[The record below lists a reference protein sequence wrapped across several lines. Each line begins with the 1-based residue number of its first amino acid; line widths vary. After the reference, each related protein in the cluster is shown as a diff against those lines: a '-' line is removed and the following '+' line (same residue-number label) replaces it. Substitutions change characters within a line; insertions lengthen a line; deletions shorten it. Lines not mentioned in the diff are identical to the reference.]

1 MPFTYKWW
9 HSYTYIMSEREV
21 ILEGEG
27 SLSSD
32 KQELMT
38 KVSPIFL
45 QKEKIASLQALVP
58 AWSQLYSEVYRR
70 FLILASA
77 KFYLLITWCF
87 LVHDSLYHKFK

>member
-1 MPFTYKWW
+1 MK
-9 HSYTYIMSEREV
+9 EV

-45 QKEKIASLQALVP
+45 KKEKIASLEALVP
-58 AWSQLYSEVYRR
+58 A
-70 FLILASA
+70 
-77 KFYLLITWCF
+77 
-87 LVHDSLYHKFK
+87 

>member
-1 MPFTYKWW
+1 MMPLI
-9 HSYTYIMSEREV
+9 YIRYEWKKSFWK
-21 ILEGEG
+21 EG

-45 QKEKIASLQALVP
+45 KKEKIASLEALVP
-58 AWSQLYSEVYRR
+58 AWSQLYSEVCRR
-70 FLILASA
+70 FLILAST
-77 KFYLLITWCF
+77 KFYRLIKWCF

>member
-1 MPFTYKWW
+1 MK
-9 HSYTYIMSEREV
+9 EV

-45 QKEKIASLQALVP
+45 KKEKIASLEALVP
-58 AWSQLYSEVYRR
+58 AWSQLYSKVCRR
-70 FLILASA
+70 FLILAST
-77 KFYLLITWCF
+77 KFYRLIKWCF